1 MGKPRR
7 EARCSFAPEGKQI
20 CPDAPWGDD
29 SGRQI
34 GYARQEHGMK
44 PSPAQF
50 KLSLYQRIARHGPS
64 YFTLEPA
71 DPPQRQCVRWRRQM
85 FRGR

>member
-50 KLSLYQRIARHGPS
+50 KLGLYQRIARHGPH
-64 YFTLEPA
+64 LIL
-71 DPPQRQCVRWRRQM
+71 RWSRRT
-85 FRGR
+85 RRSGSV